1 MYRYLA
7 LLFIVSICGASV
19 LLENGDFEQDL
30 ATGWLQA
37 TSGSNTTINRATNY
51 DPDPDYEAYVYK
63 GSGSGYARLYQVVDI
78 PTTDLEFS
86 INAKFYAYD
95 NNAGAWAAGAVVISY
110 MNESG
115 STLGETRIYTYSPG
129 CTWTNSPTLHLI
141 TATDTNW
148 NNYSFNIADELVNLP
163 GVNPS
168 EVDKIG
174 VALYSYADWC

>member
-63 GSGSGYARLYQVVDI
+63 GSGSGYARLYQVIDI
-78 PTTDLEFS
+78 PSTDIDFS
-86 INAKFYAYD
+86 VDAKLYAWDNHASAWAGSCVLISYLNESNSLLGATRICVQSQGCPWNNSSTHHLINATDSLWHNYA
-95 NNAGAWAAGAVVISY
+95 
-110 MNESG
+110 
-115 STLGETRIYTYSPG
+115 
-129 CTWTNSPTLHLI
+129 
-141 TATDTNW
+141 
-148 NNYSFNIADELVNLP
+148 FNIDDELTNLP
-163 GVNPS
+163 GVTPS
-168 EVDKIG
+168 DIKKIQIS
-174 VALYSYADWC
+174 LLDSTYHC